1 MQYDAQRMITL
12 TEMVKTHVTVV
23 YVMVLQKC
31 SNSIKIMLRN
41 GKYQSQH
48 HANLLHRREGNKIME
63 EIKVVSTPP
72 VQFYKI
78 CKAKANMAK

>member
-1 MQYDAQRMITL
+1 MQYDARSMITL
-12 TEMVKTHVTVV
+12 TKMAKTHETVV
-23 YVMVLQKC
+23 YVMVLHKC
-31 SNSIKIMLRN
+31 SNIIKIMLRN

-63 EIKVVSTPP
+63 EIKVVSIPP

-78 CKAKANMAK
+78 YKAQANMAK